1 MNTALPTPKFSA
13 VGLDGSSIT
22 FHERILTSPSP
33 LPLSTPHP
41 NIGFYRSR
49 PHPWRMAKVPFPPAK
64 YGLWLAIV
72 IIGAVLLLMLLGIV
86 PL

>member
-1 MNTALPTPKFSA
+1 MTQ
-13 VGLDGSSIT
+13 
-22 FHERILTSPSP
+22 SPEKKP
-33 LPLSTPHP
+33 PP
-41 NIGFYRSR
+41 R
-49 PHPWRMAKVPFPPAK
+49 RMANVSFPPAK